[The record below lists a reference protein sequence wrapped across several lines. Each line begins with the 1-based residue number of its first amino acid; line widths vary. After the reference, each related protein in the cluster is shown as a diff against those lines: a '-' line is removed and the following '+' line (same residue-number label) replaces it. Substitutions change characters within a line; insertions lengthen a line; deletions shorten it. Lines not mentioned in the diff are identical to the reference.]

1 MNGLPLVLLLLVAA
15 VLGVVAFRRMNLPP
29 ILGYIVVGLLIG
41 PHALALAP
49 DTPATRYLAEF
60 GVVFLMFSIGLEFSL
75 PKLKA
80 MRLQVFGIGASQVG
94 LTMLGGLA
102 LASGVGLLV
111 SWLGLS
117 FWTLSWQGA
126 LALSGALAMSSTA
139 IVSKMLSERL
149 EIDKPQGKVIMG
161 ALLFQDIAVVPLLI
175 LVPALARDTANLPM
189 ALFLALIKAVT
200 LLALLLVFGQRLM
213 RGWFHFV
220 VKARSQELFMLNL
233 LLITLGM
240 AWITEHMGLSLALGA
255 FVAGMLIAETE
266 YRHQVEE
273 DIKPFRDVLLG
284 LFFITIGMQLDF
296 KVVIEHWW
304 LVGLLVLGPVLMKFA
319 IVVAISKLFRQTT
332 GTALRSGLALAS
344 AGEFGLVLVS
354 LTDRVA
360 LVPSTILQPVLAAM
374 LLSMLAT
381 PFLIAASD
389 RIVLRLASS
398 EWMLA
403 SLNLTQIAVKSITA
417 DKPVVICG
425 FGRSGQNLAR
435 MLKRE
440 GIEYVALDLD
450 PDRVREAAAAGESV
464 VFGDAARKESLIAAG
479 ISRAAA
485 LVVTYASTASALK
498 VLHHVKIMRPTLPV
512 IVRTH
517 DDADLETLR
526 AAGATE
532 VVPEIIEG
540 SLMLASHAL
549 VLLGVPL
556 RKVVATVQ
564 EMRDTRYSLL
574 RGYFHGADD
583 PGGNMHDAA
592 RLHSIPLDAGAASIG
607 HDIAQMGLELIGVQV
622 TAIKHATGMVPM
634 PEQGIVSHQLSSG
647 DVVVL
652 RGSPEALALA
662 EERLLR

>member
-15 VLGVVAFRRMNLPP
+15 VLGVVTFRRMNLPP
-29 ILGYIVVGLLIG
+29 VLGYIVVGLLIG
-41 PHALALAP
+41 PHALAWAP

-80 MRLQVFGIGASQVG
+80 MRLQVFGIGGSQVV
-94 LTMLGGLA
+94 LTMLAGLA
-102 LASGVGLLV
+102 LASMVGFLS
-111 SWLGLS
+111 SWWGLN
-117 FWTLSWQGA
+117 FLTLTWQGA

-175 LVPALARDTANLPM
+175 LVPALARDTENLTM
-189 ALFLALIKAVT
+189 ALSLALIKAIT

-213 RGWFHFV
+213 RVWFHFV

-240 AWITEHMGLSLALGA
+240 AWLTEHIGLSLALGA

-284 LFFITIGMQLDF
+284 LFFITIGMQLDL
-296 KVVIEHWW
+296 KVVIAQWW
-304 LVGLLVLGPVLMKFA
+304 LVGLLVLGPMLIKFA
-319 IVVAISKLFRQTT
+319 IVVVVSKLFRQTT
-332 GTALRSGLALAS
+332 GTALRGGLALAS

-354 LTDRVA
+354 LTDKVS
-360 LVPSTILQPVLAAM
+360 LVPNVILQPVLAAM

-381 PFLIAASD
+381 PFLMAASD

-403 SLNLTQIAVKSITA
+403 SLNLTQIAAKSIAT

-425 FGRSGQNLAR
+425 FGRSGQNLAN

-440 GIEYVALDLD
+440 GIDYVALDLD

-464 VFGDAARKESLIAAG
+464 VFGDAARKESLIVAG
-479 ISRAAA
+479 INRAAA
-485 LVVTYASTASALK
+485 LVITYASTASALK
-498 VLHHVKIMRPTLPV
+498 VLHHVKVMRPNLPV
-512 IVRTH
+512 IVRTY
-517 DDADLETLR
+517 DDADLDTLR
-526 AAGATE
+526 NAGATE

-540 SLMLASHAL
+540 SLMLATHAL

-556 RKVVATVQ
+556 RKVLAGVQ

-583 PGGNMHDAA
+583 ANMNDAT
-592 RLHSIPLDAGAASIG
+592 RLHSISLDAGASSIG
-607 HDIAQMGLELIGVQV
+607 QDIAKLGLELMGVEV
-622 TAIKHATGMVPM
+622 RAIKHAAGMVTI
-634 PEQGIVSHQLSSG
+634 PEQEIVSHQLSSG

>member
-1 MNGLPLVLLLLVAA
+1 MSGLPLVLLLLIAA
-15 VLGVVAFRRMNLPP
+15 VFGVVIFRRLNLPP

-75 PKLKA
+75 PKLRA
-80 MRLQVFGIGASQVG
+80 MRMQVFGIGGSQVMVTMMLGVAMALGLGSVAGWIGVGG
-94 LTMLGGLA
+94 LT
-102 LASGVGLLV
+102 V
-111 SWLGLS
+111 
-117 FWTLSWQGA
+117 SWQGA
-126 LALSGALAMSSTA
+126 LALSGALVMSSTA
-139 IVSKMLSERL
+139 IVSKLLAERL
-149 EIDKPQGKVIMG
+149 EIDKPHGRVIMG
-161 ALLFQDIAVVPLLI
+161 VLLFQDLAVVPLLVMI
-175 LVPALARDTANLPM
+175 PALAGDAADLPR
-189 ALFLALIKAVT
+189 ALTLATIKAVA

-220 VKARSQELFMLNL
+220 ARARSQELFMLNL
-233 LLITLGM
+233 LLIALGM
-240 AWITEHMGLSLALGA
+240 AWITELAGLSLALGA

-296 KVVIEHWW
+296 KIVIAQWW
-304 LVGLLVLGPVLMKFA
+304 LVALLTIVPVLLKFGV
-319 IVVAISKLFRQTT
+319 VVAVAKLFRQTT
-332 GTALRSGLALAS
+332 GTALRSGLALAT

-354 LTDRVA
+354 LTDRFD
-360 LVPSTILQPVLAAM
+360 LVPDTLLQTVLAAM
-374 LLSMLAT
+374 LLSMMAT
-381 PFLIAASD
+381 PFVMAASD
-389 RIVLRLASS
+389 KLVMRVSSS
-398 EWMLA
+398 EWLLA
-403 SLNLTQIAVKSITA
+403 SLNVTQIAAKSIAT
-417 DKPVVICG
+417 DQQVVICG

-435 MLKRE
+435 LLKTE
-440 GIEYVALDLD
+440 GIDYVALDLD

-479 ISRAAA
+479 ISRASA
-485 LVVTYASTASALK
+485 VVITYAGTASAIK
-498 VLHHVKIMRPTLPV
+498 VLHHVRHLAPTLPV
-512 IVRTH
+512 IVRTL
-517 DDADLETLR
+517 DDSDLDVLR

-532 VVPEIIEG
+532 VVPEIVEG

-556 RKVVATVQ
+556 RRVVARVQ
-564 EMRDTRYSLL
+564 EMRDSRYALL

-583 PGGNMHDAA
+583 PDGDMHDAA
-592 RLHSIPLDAGAASIG
+592 RLHSVALDAGAASIG
-607 HDIAQMGLELIGVQV
+607 RDVANLGLEIIGAQV
-622 TAIKHATGMVPM
+622 TAIKHAAGMTAIAGN
-634 PEQGIVSHQLSSG
+634 QAISHILNAG

-652 RGSPEALALA
+652 RGTPEALALA